1 MPLLT
6 SYIRNFKNLRILVI
20 GDIMLD
26 RFVYGK
32 VERISPEAP
41 VPVFNFK
48 KSSDML
54 GGAGN
59 VVANLAAL
67 GVKTSFIGV
76 VGQDDRAREISSLL
90 EKLGAYHH
98 LIRLKDYPT
107 IVKTRLIAG
116 NTHLLRVDCEEK
128 WFTPDAVLPT
138 IRSII
143 EKAVKNADLVLLS
156 DYAKGVLSKSTTQAI
171 IAECRKAGKKVL
183 IDPKGSDWSKYENAT
198 LVKPNL
204 KEFKEAC
211 GLSVN
216 PSDSDFTKH
225 LSDGAKLIFKRYK
238 IESLLITLS
247 EHGMAYIH
255 SSDPDEVYQ
264 IPTLAKE
271 VFDVSGAGDTSL
283 ATLGASFAAGASP
296 KEAMKLAN
304 TASGIVVGKLGTACV
319 CANELENAL
328 SERNP
333 AAAPKSKIV
342 SLAQAAEIAA
352 ESKKSGKKTGFTN
365 GCFDLL
371 HLGHLR
377 SFENAKKECDVL
389 FVGVNSDASVK
400 RHKGDLRP
408 IQDEKTRA
416 LLVASLETVDY
427 VIVFD
432 DDTALPLVEKIR
444 PDVIAKEGYLL
455 QNWPEAQFV
464 VSYGGRAVT
473 LKRVD
478 GYSTTQ
484 TVERIKH

>member
-1 MPLLT
+1 MPLLA

-41 VPVFNFK
+41 VPVFDFK

-59 VVANLAAL
+59 VVANLVSL

-76 VGQDDRAREISSLL
+76 VGQDDSAREISSLL
-90 EKLGAYHH
+90 GKLGACHH
-98 LIRLKDYPT
+98 LIRLKNYPT

-128 WFTPDAVLPT
+128 WFTPDSVLPT

-156 DYAKGVLSKSTTQAI
+156 DYAKGVLAKSTAQAI
-171 IAECRKAGKKVL
+171 IAECCKVGKKVL

-204 KEFKEAC
+204 KELKEVC

-238 IESLLITLS
+238 IKSLLITLS

-255 SSDPDEVYQ
+255 SSSPDEVYQ
-264 IPTLAKE
+264 IPTQAKE

-283 ATLGASFAAGASP
+283 ATFGAAFGAGALP
-296 KEAMKLAN
+296 KDAMKLAN
-304 TASGIVVGKLGTACV
+304 TASGIVVGKVGTACIS
-319 CANELENAL
+319 ANELENAL

-333 AAAPKSKIV
+333 ASVPKSKIV
-342 SLAQAAEIAA
+342 SPEQAAEIAA
-352 ESKKSGKKTGFTN
+352 ELKKSGKKTGFTN

-400 RHKGDLRP
+400 RRKGDSRP

>member
-1 MPLLT
+1 M
-6 SYIRNFKNLRILVI
+6 I
-20 GDIMLD
+20 
-26 RFVYGK
+26 
-32 VERISPEAP
+32 
-41 VPVFNFK
+41 
-48 KSSDML
+48 
-54 GGAGN
+54 
-59 VVANLAAL
+59 
-67 GVKTSFIGV
+67 
-76 VGQDDRAREISSLL
+76 
-90 EKLGAYHH
+90 
-98 LIRLKDYPT
+98 
-107 IVKTRLIAG
+107 
-116 NTHLLRVDCEEK
+116 
-128 WFTPDAVLPT
+128 
-138 IRSII
+138 
-143 EKAVKNADLVLLS
+143 
-156 DYAKGVLSKSTTQAI
+156 
-171 IAECRKAGKKVL
+171 
-183 IDPKGSDWSKYENAT
+183 
-198 LVKPNL
+198 KPNL
-204 KEFKEAC
+204 KEFKEVCSLA
-211 GLSVN
+211 LN
-216 PSDSDFTKH
+216 PSDSDFTKR
-225 LSDGAKLIFKRYK
+225 LSDDAKLIFKRYK

-264 IPTLAKE
+264 ISTQAKE

-319 CANELENAL
+319 SANELENAL

>member
-1 MPLLT
+1 MTLLS

-20 GDIMLD
+20 GDVMLD

-48 KSSDML
+48 KSTDMP

-67 GVKTSFIGV
+67 GAKTGFIGV
-76 VGQDDRAREISSLL
+76 VGQDDNGRKISALL
-90 EKLGAYHH
+90 GGLGACHH
-98 LIRLKDYPT
+98 LIRLKNFPT
-107 IVKTRLIAG
+107 IVKTRLIAD

-128 WFTPDAVLPT
+128 WFTPDDVLPT
-138 IRSII
+138 VQSII
-143 EKAVKNADLVLLS
+143 EKAVKTADLILLS
-156 DYAKGVLSKSTTQAI
+156 DYAKGVLSKQTTQLI
-171 IAECRKAGKKVL
+171 IARCRKEGKKVL
-183 IDPKGSDWSKYENAT
+183 VDPKGSDWSKYEGAT

-211 GLSVN
+211 GIPFN
-216 PSDSDFTKH
+216 PSDADFKEQ
-225 LSDGAKLIFKRYK
+225 LSKGAKIIFNRDK

-255 SSDPDEVYQ
+255 SSDPDEVYH
-264 IPTLAKE
+264 IPTNAKD
-271 VFDVSGAGDTSL
+271 VFDVSGAGDTAL
-283 ATLGASFAAGASP
+283 ATLGAAFGAGASP

-304 TASGIVVGKLGTACV
+304 TASGIVVGKVGTACV
-319 CANELENAL
+319 KANELESAL

-333 AAAPKSKIV
+333 AAVPKSKIV
-342 SLAQAAEIAA
+342 SLEQAAEIA
-352 ESKKSGKKTGFTN
+352 EELKRNGKKTGFTN

-389 FVGVNSDASVK
+389 FVGINSDAGVK
-400 RHKGDLRP
+400 RHKGDSRP

-455 QNWPEAQFV
+455 QDWSEAQFV

-484 TVERIKH
+484 TVERIKS